1 MRVLVAAPQPYY
13 AERGTP
19 IAVRLLAKSLAEMGH
34 DVDLLVY
41 GYGTDPSD
49 PGVRVLRSA
58 RLPGVSEIP
67 IGFSA
72 KKLLADVPFSLR
84 LLWLNVRRRYDVIH
98 AVEEAIYPALFA
110 GAIRRSQVV
119 YDMDSSL
126 ADQLAASGGLR
137 RRLKPLFSWLER
149 FAIRRSAQVVAVC
162 DELVVEARSVKSDAD
177 VHALYDVPN
186 IEADV
191 DASEV
196 DDLRSASPSDQ
207 TLALYVGNLERYQ
220 GIDLLLESLV
230 PLALKSSLS
239 VVIVGGSDA
248 HIAYYREKACD
259 LGVDARVRF
268 VGPRPLEHLGAL
280 LAQADILLS
289 PRITGG
295 NTPMK
300 LYSYMASGKAILATD
315 LSTHT
320 QVLDETSAFLTQ
332 PEAKAYAEGLERL
345 VENPE
350 TRERLGNA
358 AQQLVNQKYSLSNFL
373 ATLDG
378 LYQRLQGLPSPTE
391 SSAS

>member
-1 MRVLVAAPQPYY
+1 MRILVAAPQPYY

-19 IAVRLLAKSLAEMGH
+19 IAVRLLAQSLADMGH

-41 GYGTDPSD
+41 GYGID
-49 PGVRVLRSA
+49 PGDAGVRIIRSA

-72 KKLLADVPFSLR
+72 KKLFADIPFSLK
-84 LLWLNVRRRYDVIH
+84 LLWLSIRRRYDVIH
-98 AVEEAIYPALFA
+98 AVEEAVYPALLA
-110 GAIRRSQVV
+110 GAFRRTKVV

-126 ADQLAASGGLR
+126 ADQLAASGGPLR
-137 RRLKPLFSWLER
+137 RLQPFFSVLER

-162 DELVVEARSVKSDAD
+162 DELVNEARAVKADRD

-186 IEADV
+186 IDARV
-191 DASEV
+191 DAADV
-196 DDLRSASPSDQ
+196 DDLRGGLPPNQ
-207 TLALYVGNLERYQ
+207 TVALYVGNLERYQ

-230 PLALKSSLS
+230 PLKRRSDLS
-239 VVIVGGSDA
+239 VVVVGGSEA
-248 HIAYYREKACD
+248 HVGQYQELAQQ
-259 LGVDARVRF
+259 LGVDARVQF
-268 VGPRPLEHLGAL
+268 VGPRPLEQLGAL

-300 LYSYMASGKAILATD
+300 LYSYMAAGKAILVTD

-320 QVLDETSAFLTQ
+320 QVLDENSAMLAR
-332 PEAKAYAEGLERL
+332 PEASAYSAGLERL
-345 VENPE
+345 LEDLAL
-350 TRERLGNA
+350 RERLA
-358 AQQLVNQKYSLSNFL
+358 DTAQRLVNEKYSLTNFR

-378 LYQRLQGLPSPTE
+378 LYRQLQGLPPQTE
-391 SSAS
+391 ASAS